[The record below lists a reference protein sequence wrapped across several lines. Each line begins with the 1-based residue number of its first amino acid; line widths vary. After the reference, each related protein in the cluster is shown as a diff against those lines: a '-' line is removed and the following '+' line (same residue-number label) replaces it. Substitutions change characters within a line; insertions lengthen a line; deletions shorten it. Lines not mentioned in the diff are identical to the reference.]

1 MASTIIT
8 YCQDCGLQKEN
19 NLNYCPS
26 CGKEVSIDDEQSLIE
41 YYFYRGYTYQSIVK
55 LLDKQHDIQISEQ
68 TLKYCLQNC
77 SLRRRLPTYD
87 LAQIRLRVAEELDGP
102 DCMSG
107 YRAIWHTL
115 HLDGLQIPHR
125 VVAGVVTELDP
136 EGCEMRRSK
145 RLRRRKYSV
154 PGPNHC

>member
-1 MASTIIT
+1 MASMIIA

-26 CGKEVSIDDEQSLIE
+26 CGKEVLIDDEQSVIK
-41 YYFYRGYTYQSIVK
+41 YYFYQEYTYQSIVK

-68 TLKYCLQNC
+68 TLKYHLQNY
-77 SLRRRLPTYD
+77 SLRMRLPTYD
-87 LAQIRLRVAEELDGP
+87 LAQRWLLVAEELDGP
-102 DCMSG
+102 GCMSG

-115 HLDGLQIPHR
+115 HLDRLQIPRR
-125 VVAGVVTELDP
+125 VVAGVVRELDP

-154 PGPNHC
+154 PGPNYC